1 MTRAAYGEKRSGA
14 GGGHGH
20 VPRADGPVEVE
31 GKRSRD
37 GAFDVTGE
45 PGVSDGDAQRG

>member
-1 MTRAAYGEKRSGA
+1 MGAEAA
-14 GGGHGH
+14 GGHGH
-20 VPRADGPVEVE
+20 VQPVGEPDE
-31 GKRSRD
+31 AERKRSRV